1 MYANNDFKE
10 KKLVLMTEDRILVL
24 RDLPVISVI
33 CRTVR
38 LCVLSVGT
46 SKGVLQT
53 VKFLTL
59 LIDYTVI
66 QFSC

>member
-1 MYANNDFKE
+1 MQITILKK
-10 KKLVLMTEDRILVL
+10 KKLVFMTEDRILVL
-24 RDLPVISVI
+24 RDLPVFNVI

-38 LCVLSVGT
+38 LCALSVGT

-53 VKFLTL
+53 VKFITL